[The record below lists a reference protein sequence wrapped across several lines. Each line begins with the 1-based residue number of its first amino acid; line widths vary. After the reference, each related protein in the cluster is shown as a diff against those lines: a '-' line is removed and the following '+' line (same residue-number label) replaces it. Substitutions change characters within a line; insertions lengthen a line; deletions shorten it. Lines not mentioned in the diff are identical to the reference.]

1 MSDIMRTLHERFM
14 HSLEGLMAVAQAAEI
29 LITQAHREAMRV
41 STAEGATT
49 LRDVLTPRLVAYI
62 TGVDATR
69 TVARWARGET
79 ANLRSDHATRLRTAY
94 EIVRLLE
101 QARESPGTIQA
112 WFLGMNPVLDDC
124 SPARAVRE
132 GDYAGART
140 AAVTFLAEG

>member
-1 MSDIMRTLHERFM
+1 MRTLHERFM
-14 HSLEGLMAVAQAAEI
+14 HCSLEGLMAVAHAAET
-29 LITQAHREAMRV
+29 LIIQAHREAMRV

-49 LRDVLTPRLVAYI
+49 LRNALTPRLAAYV

-79 ANLRSDHATRLRTAY
+79 ANLRTDHATRLRTAY

-101 QARESPGTIQA
+101 GAHESPEMIQA